1 MQSPWQTDTSRNSG
15 ERDYFNEESN
25 SHGNGWPG
33 NIIERS
39 TSAPPIPT
47 EQFRLMNT
55 GSEQFGGETVSTNC
69 SLDGSIITSLI
80 SFSLF

>member
-15 ERDYFNEESN
+15 RSDYFTEESSN
-25 SHGNGWPG
+25 ISNGWPG

-39 TSAPPIPT
+39 TSAPPVPT

-55 GSEQFGGETVSTNC
+55 GSERFGDEPVS
-69 SLDGSIITSLI
+69 
-80 SFSLF
+80 